1 MPEDATRRLLRA
13 FGIAVTDCED
23 AVGELEAALRG
34 SDPQAVPRGPL
45 DAYDRASREIETRW
59 AELERLLDGFR
70 VRGREALVAAL
81 RARGAA

>member
-23 AVGELEAALRG
+23 ALGDLEAALRG
-34 SDPQAVPRGPL
+34 ADPRAVPQAPL

-59 AELERLLDGFR
+59 AELGRLLEGFQA
-70 VRGREALVAAL
+70 RGREALLAAL